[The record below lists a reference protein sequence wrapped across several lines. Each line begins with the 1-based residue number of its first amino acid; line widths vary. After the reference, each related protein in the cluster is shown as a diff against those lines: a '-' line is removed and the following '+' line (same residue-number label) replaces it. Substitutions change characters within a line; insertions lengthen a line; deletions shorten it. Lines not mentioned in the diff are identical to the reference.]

1 MENRKKERKELIKT
15 ALALLLLICVTF
27 TFLLLF
33 TDLFE
38 KEEAEALLI
47 RRGSTGSTVRTI
59 QSRLKQWGYYKGKCR
74 RHIRAPNRSRR

>member
-38 KEEAEALLI
+38 KEKPRLCLSG
-47 RRGSTGSTVRTI
+47 GSTGSTVRTI
-59 QSRLKQWGYYKGKCR
+59 QSG
-74 RHIRAPNRSRR
+74 